1 MSPGLLAFI
10 ASIPIIVIFVLMVI
24 MRWPATRAMP
34 VSWILVA
41 VIAYWIWETPVKWI
55 AAATING
62 AFLALQIVVIVFG
75 ALVLLFTLRE
85 SGAMEAINRG
95 FSDIS
100 ADRRIQAIIIAWF
113 FGGFIEGSA
122 GFGTPAALM
131 APLLL

>member
-85 SGAMEAINRG
+85 RVVRWMR
-95 FSDIS
+95 
-100 ADRRIQAIIIAWF
+100 
-113 FGGFIEGSA
+113 
-122 GFGTPAALM
+122 
-131 APLLL
+131 